1 MGTVDVDEHVVYC
14 HLGQGDG
21 FTAIPITMPNAM
33 CVSVNRI
40 VMHECLSYW
49 ILGKYTKS
57 TTNNATET
65 KRKPSAQHVHNST
78 VTEKI
83 YQEQMLFVHRQ
94 ISKCL
99 KDP

>member
-65 KRKPSAQHVHNST
+65 KENLLRNMHITLQSRKKYAKN
-78 VTEKI
+78 I
-83 YQEQMLFVHRQ
+83 FVQ
-94 ISKCL
+94 
-99 KDP
+99 